1 MTACCA
7 AEFFPLATFFPQ
19 LESVAPIS
27 RCHYYFT
34 FGYIYS
40 RFRVTEILL
49 QCFIILVSDFCY
61 FPKLSICIEMPV
73 FLSFDLSTICQNLV
87 CQFELSMLDV
97 FKETLGEIYLD
108 MMGVLFLWSNHFLYL
123 DTIIGKF
130 RLFSTVYFAYLW
142 SIWLVKVM
150 LLTMWLLRK

>member
-1 MTACCA
+1 MLCSRILSTRNL
-7 AEFFPLATFFPQ
+7 FLQ

-49 QCFIILVSDFCY
+49 PCFIILVSDFCY

-97 FKETLGEIYLD
+97 SKETLGEIYLD
-108 MMGVLFLWSNHFLYL
+108 GCSFSLIKPLFILGYNY
-123 DTIIGKF
+123 
-130 RLFSTVYFAYLW
+130 R
-142 SIWLVKVM
+142 KVQAF
-150 LLTMWLLRK
+150 